1 MVTQRIV
8 FSALLMFYL
17 CVVVKER
24 AESNRRNK
32 LTPAIYFGKIILQI
46 KW

>member
-8 FSALLMFYL
+8 SISALLMFYL

-24 AESNRRNK
+24 AELRRQSLRPGN
-32 LTPAIYFGKIILQI
+32 LLR
-46 KW
+46 